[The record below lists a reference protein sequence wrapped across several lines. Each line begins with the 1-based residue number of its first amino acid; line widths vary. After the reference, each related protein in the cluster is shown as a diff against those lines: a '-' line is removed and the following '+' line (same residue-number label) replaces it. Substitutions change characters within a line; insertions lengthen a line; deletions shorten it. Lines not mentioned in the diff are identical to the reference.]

1 MAIYLQTLFT
11 WQVMRLSIKK
21 GFPSFLKLAFKGH
34 FKDRFL
40 ELAFLRKDKKTQKT
54 ITGQ

>member
-1 MAIYLQTLFT
+1 
-11 WQVMRLSIKK
+11 MRLSIKK

-40 ELAFLRKDKKTQKT
+40 ELAILRKDKKTQKT